1 MTGSP
6 TSTGLAAGLV
16 ESTITNILLLMP
28 KQSSADRSDRT
39 SPAGAFTGRLL
50 WVGCGSATEALTL
63 FNLYPEGGQATLVE
77 VQPDLARHLGG
88 ALAGK
93 VPKCQTC

>member
-1 MTGSP
+1 MNLFDS
-6 TSTGLAAGLV
+6 
-16 ESTITNILLLMP
+16 ILMP
-28 KQSSADRSDRT
+28 GRRLEQHGPPLMVGPHLPGY

>member
-1 MTGSP
+1 MVGP
-6 TSTGLAAGLV
+6 HLPGY
-16 ESTITNILLLMP
+16 
-28 KQSSADRSDRT
+28 

-63 FNLYPEGGQATLVE
+63 FYLYPEGGQATLVE

-93 VPKCQTC
+93 VGKVLKCQTC